1 MANRIAILMFTF
13 ALMSCAPP
21 IPSGNFDAPDPASR
35 TYALVNLVREYRGPE
50 ATNTGTPPAEELK
63 PVVAMLLSS
72 DPMERF
78 MAIEA
83 LRDLTG
89 QDLGYNPSD
98 PLPVRA
104 MGVER
109 WRAWIQNEGSSS
121 TQEEE
126 A

>member
-1 MANRIAILMFTF
+1 MVNRFAIILFSL
-13 ALMSCAPP
+13 AVASCAPP

-35 TYALVNLVREYRGPE
+35 TYALVNLVREYRGPD
-50 ATNTGTPPAEELK
+50 AIKSGTPPATQLK
-63 PVVAMLLSS
+63 PVVTMLLSS

-89 QDLGYNPSD
+89 EDLGYDASA

-109 WRAWIQNEGSSS
+109 WRTWIEEQSQMT
-121 TQEEE
+121 TQEES

>member
-1 MANRIAILMFTF
+1 
-13 ALMSCAPP
+13 
-21 IPSGNFDAPDPASR
+21 
-35 TYALVNLVREYRGPE
+35 
-50 ATNTGTPPAEELK
+50 
-63 PVVAMLLSS
+63 MLLSS

-98 PLPVRA
+98 PLPMRA

-109 WRAWIQNEGSSS
+109 WRAWIQKEHSSP

-126 A
+126 V

>member
-1 MANRIAILMFTF
+1 MAYRIAIIIITF
-13 ALMSCAPP
+13 ALASCAPP
-21 IPSGNFDAPDPASR
+21 IPTGNFDAPDPASR

-50 ATNTGTPPAEELK
+50 AIKSGTPPANQLK

-89 QDLGYNPSD
+89 EDLGYDASA

-104 MGVER
+104 MGAER
-109 WRAWIQNEGSSS
+109 WRAWIEERTVPSN
-121 TQEEE
+121 QEE
-126 A
+126 AV